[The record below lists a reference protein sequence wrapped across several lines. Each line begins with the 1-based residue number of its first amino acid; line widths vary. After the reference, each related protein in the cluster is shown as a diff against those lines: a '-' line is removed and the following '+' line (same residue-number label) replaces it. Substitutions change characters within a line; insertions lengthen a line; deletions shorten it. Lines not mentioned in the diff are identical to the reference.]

1 MVRAGAHAETGEGRE
16 EESCVISGRTE
27 ERAGAMQP
35 VMELLTQFAYSGMK
49 RIKMTSNQPN
59 FMLLSL

>member
-1 MVRAGAHAETGEGRE
+1 MVRAGAHAEAGEGRE

-27 ERAGAMQP
+27 EGAGAMQP